1 MLEMKRVVS
10 VFALLLCGA
19 NLALAQAPKGGPGG
33 TPPKPLAINALRLE
47 PQTVTTAQELPGRTA
62 PYEVADIRP
71 QVSGIITA
79 RMFEEGSEVKA
90 GAQLYQIDP
99 APYQAVYDSAQADLQ
114 KAQAQVLPLE
124 TKTRRLEEL
133 LAIEAVSQQEVDDLK
148 ADLAEAK
155 ANIAVASAAV
165 ARAKINL
172 DYTKVYA
179 PISGRIGSSLITKGG
194 LVTANQAQAL
204 ATITRLDPIYV
215 DITQSSKDL
224 MRIRQGL
231 SSKEALPVS
240 LQLEDEPGPF
250 PQKGKLLFHEVAV
263 DPSTGS
269 VKLRAVFPNPDRL
282 LLPGLFVRARIEM
295 TYSDALLVPQ
305 RATQRQ
311 PDGSLAAWTVAEDN
325 TARPVPIAVVR
336 AVGSSWLVREGL
348 KPGDA
353 VILNGHIN
361 LRPGAPV
368 NPTFVQLPAENAQGR
383 E

>member
-1 MLEMKRVVS
+1 MFETKRVGSILAV
-10 VFALLLCGA
+10 LLCGA
-19 NLALAQAPKGGPGG
+19 TFALAQGPKGGPGG
-33 TPPKPLAINALRLE
+33 PPPKPLEINALRLE
-47 PQTVTTAQELPGRTA
+47 PQTVTTSQELPGRTA

-79 RMFEEGSEVKA
+79 RLFEEGSEVKA

-99 APYQAVYDSAQADLQ
+99 APYQAVFDSAQADLQ
-114 KAQAQVLPLE
+114 KARAQVLPLE
-124 TKTRRLEEL
+124 SKARRLEEL
-133 LAIEAVSQQEVDDLK
+133 LVVQAVSQQEVDDIK
-148 ADLAEAK
+148 AALAEAQ
-155 ANIAVASAAV
+155 AEIAVAAAAV

-179 PISGRIGSSLITKGG
+179 PISGRIGSSQITKGG
-194 LVTANQAQAL
+194 LVTANQTQAL

-224 MRIRQGL
+224 MRMRQGL
-231 SSKEALPVS
+231 SGKEALPVS
-240 LQLEDEPGPF
+240 LQLEDEPSPY

-269 VKLRAVFPNPDRL
+269 VKLRAVFPNPERM
-282 LLPGLFVRARIEM
+282 LLPGLFVRTRIEM
-295 TYSDALLVPQ
+295 TYPDALLVPQ

-311 PDGSLAAWTVAEDN
+311 PDGSLSAWVVAEDS
-325 TARPVPIAVVR
+325 TAMPKPISVVR
-336 AVGSSWLVREGL
+336 AVGSAWLVREGL

-368 NPTFVQLPAENAQGR
+368 HATFVQAATENAKSG